1 VLTFGG
7 LAGAAQAGG
16 HRYVATKGSDRN
28 PCTHRLPCRSFE
40 RAYSVARPGSTV
52 VVRRGSY
59 ASQRLTFDLRKESGR
74 DVVIR
79 AAQGG
84 KVTVRGSI
92 DVLARHVELR
102 GFHTHVWAVRTP
114 AADVTMRSVSADH
127 FLIAGATDVS
137 VLGGVLGPGKNATN
151 LITTA
156 SAYGINPSQGVL
168 LDGVTFRSYHG
179 TGGYSAR
186 CLQVDGVTELVVRES
201 RFSDCD
207 DGGLFF
213 ASRGPAGAP
222 TDVTLE
228 NNVIVCCRSGADA
241 VRLDGGSGERW
252 SSFLVR
258 NNSTT
263 GAFTIAPESSTLFG
277 LEFSSNVA
285 ESFTGC
291 GRPGVSAEYNVWST
305 GSPCGAGDAVAA
317 ADFQDP
323 EHGNLH
329 PLPGSAA
336 IDRSPVGTYA
346 THDFTNLT
354 RPIGPAGD
362 AGAYES
368 RYSGLVAAYPFEE
381 GAGPGTADVS
391 GNGHTGSIDGAA
403 WTTSGR
409 FGDALRFDGAGDWV
423 TVPDAGGLD
432 LTNEMTLEAWV
443 RPDALGTVWR
453 TVALKEQPGS
463 LVYALYANAQT
474 NGPNGHA
481 FVGGDMDVGS
491 TSRLPVKRWTHVA
504 TTYDGSRL
512 QLYVNGAT
520 VGSRPLTGSL
530 TTSTGALRIGGNAV
544 WDEWFSGTIDD
555 VRVYNRAIGPKDVKK
570 DMRSSLPDASDTQPP
585 SVPGSLSKSG
595 STQTSVSLTWTA
607 SNDDTGVTGYSV
619 YRDGASAGTPAGT
632 SSTVSGL
639 SCGTSY
645 LFAVEARDAAG
656 NHSAQATL
664 SASTSACPVPDTQ
677 PPSVPGSLSKSG
689 STQTSVSLTWTASN
703 DDTGV
708 TGYSVYRDGASA
720 GTPAGTSSTVSGL
733 SCGTSYLF
741 AVEARDAAGNHS
753 AQATLSASTDSCS
766 SSSANLF
773 LSPTGSDGNPCSR
786 VAPCLS
792 LNRAYRVAKPGDV
805 VEVAGGTYGNQT
817 VNFDSSKTSTADVVF
832 QAAAGA
838 TPSFGSAD
846 FYSGHITL
854 DALAFRNWT
863 TWDKIGDFTFRD
875 VHAQRFYIF
884 GSRDVSLLG
893 GDYGPSPD
901 AYSFITAPNVGASVP
916 TNILIDGVRFHDYTR
931 SSDSVH
937 TECLHAVSVQGLTVR
952 NSRFERCAVM
962 DFFLTINPN
971 STLPFRNVLIEN
983 NFFGKTIGGGY
994 YSAYFDQR
1002 VRFEN
1007 VQFRNNSL
1015 AQLPIFESGSNNY
1028 TSFSVTGNVGEQ
1040 LSFMCNSQVA
1050 YSYNVWYSSATNAAK
1065 CGSTDVALNGT
1076 SDPGWVDKVA
1086 VDLHL
1091 EPGSAAI
1098 DRGGSSCPATD
1109 IDGDARS
1116 RGAACD
1122 AGADES

>member
-664 SASTSACPVPDTQ
+664 SAST
-677 PPSVPGSLSKSG
+677 
-689 STQTSVSLTWTASN
+689 
-703 DDTGV
+703 
-708 TGYSVYRDGASA
+708 
-720 GTPAGTSSTVSGL
+720 
-733 SCGTSYLF
+733 
-741 AVEARDAAGNHS
+741 
-753 AQATLSASTDSCS
+753 DSCS